1 MSSFS
6 LYVNSLS
13 YGWCLIDMYIN
24 DKKITYD
31 ASYIGDNPLDSL
43 ICGCAELL
51 TGMAIDDDY
60 NIYWQAEPGTLKIKL
75 HLDKKEMLHFDVYDC
90 DDDDKIFEQWH
101 EIVSMKDFVDG
112 VIIEGFRV
120 LNIVGLN
127 GYRYLWLNDDFP
139 LTKLL
144 QITKLMNNFNNF
156 DLSAEMSII
165 AQYTEIFKVKK
176 ETHFEQTTI
185 YYDASKKQFEDSFA
199 VGDYIQLTCIL
210 PKTYKDAD
218 GLLIDFIEEN
228 PLKATH
234 YIYGKIIE
242 IFTEWSCFSNDK
254 KKRDCSNTEPIIEE
268 QKHSLERNFVDNAN
282 RIFLGYI
289 LRLKDVIVKPLV

>member
-1 MSSFS
+1 M
-6 LYVNSLS
+6 
-13 YGWCLIDMYIN
+13 
-24 DKKITYD
+24 
-31 ASYIGDNPLDSL
+31 
-43 ICGCAELL
+43 
-51 TGMAIDDDY
+51 
-60 NIYWQAEPGTLKIKL
+60 
-75 HLDKKEMLHFDVYDC
+75 
-90 DDDDKIFEQWH
+90 
-101 EIVSMKDFVDG
+101 
-112 VIIEGFRV
+112 
-120 LNIVGLN
+120 
-127 GYRYLWLNDDFP
+127 
-139 LTKLL
+139 
-144 QITKLMNNFNNF
+144 
-156 DLSAEMSII
+156 
-165 AQYTEIFKVKK
+165 
-176 ETHFEQTTI
+176 
-185 YYDASKKQFEDSFA
+185 
-199 VGDYIQLTCIL
+199 